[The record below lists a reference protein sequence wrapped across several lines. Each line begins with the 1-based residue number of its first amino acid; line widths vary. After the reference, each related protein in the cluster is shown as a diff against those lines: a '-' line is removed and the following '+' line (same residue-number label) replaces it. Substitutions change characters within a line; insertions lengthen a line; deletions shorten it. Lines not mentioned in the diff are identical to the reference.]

1 MNLMLFIR
9 RTSAQPVQPQF
20 HEKLRNDAGWTLCF
34 LFIFTTVTDSGQKS
48 KEVDGRV
55 FDQELS
61 KKELKEGGVEDDI
74 ICVVQS

>member
-1 MNLMLFIR
+1 MRSLGMI
-9 RTSAQPVQPQF
+9 
-20 HEKLRNDAGWTLCF
+20 AGWTLCF

-74 ICVVQS
+74 ICVVQLKYFCLV